1 MTTITVPAEQL
12 SGVHA
17 GRTITFAWVLAAG
30 INAVVTA
37 RILRVSHEASETTLD
52 LAGVGYQGSNTDEY
66 VFDRTTEITLLPL
79 DLPF

>member
-12 SGVHA
+12 SGVHI

-37 RILRVSHEASETTLD
+37 RILRVSHAASETTLD
-52 LAGVGYQGSNTDEY
+52 LAGVGNNTDEY
-66 VFDRTTEITLLPL
+66 VFDRRAEITLLPS